1 MIASKS
7 QSITQM
13 NTSIFIL
20 MLFLAFAVVPY
31 VFAKQGGAPSMGNVN
46 KERLL
51 NAETDMDNWMS
62 YGRTYGDQRYSHLEQ
77 INKDNVSELGLAW
90 YADIP
95 SKDGLS
101 ATPIVVDGVVYMSA
115 PFSRVY
121 AYSAATGKLIWTYDP
136 RVERGLSFS
145 NSWTARINRGVAV
158 WNGKVIVATGDCRL
172 VALDAALGS
181 VVWTA
186 PKEKQADPACDPRSE
201 NGMDGAPRVAN
212 GLVYIGSGVADFG
225 SRGVLAAYDVETG
238 EEAWRFY
245 TVPGDPKKGF
255 ENKAMEMASK
265 TWAKGWAPG
274 GGASV
279 WETIVYDKEFNS
291 IYFGT
296 DAGSPLNA
304 EVRSPGGGDN
314 LFTNSIVAV
323 DADTGEYKWHYQT
336 VPHDAW
342 DYNANMPIILAELEI
357 DGKKRKVLM
366 QAPKSGFFYV
376 LDRETGEFISA
387 DNYVPVTWASH
398 YDSKTGRPV
407 ELPGARYYQNA
418 DGKALVYPS
427 IWGGHNWQP
436 MSFNPNTNLV
446 YFSAWDI
453 PALYEYRADATLGGV
468 LVDNYAMGN
477 DAKAIHGR
485 GSLLAWDPVR
495 QTARWKIPQVMPIN
509 GGTLSTKSNLVFHGT
524 GSGELKAYTAED
536 GQLLWSVKTGSS
548 IQAGPITYRVDGKQ
562 YILAPVGAPTMI
574 RNALTDY
581 GASRDARGPA
591 RLMAFT
597 LDGKLDMPEA
607 PSEQLKVP
615 KPPKRFGSEDTLA
628 TGKTLF
634 NAGSCWI
641 CHGEQA
647 TGFTG
652 SAPDLRASPIL
663 RVKQAWYQVVV
674 KGVKRSTGMIGHPH
688 LSREDS
694 EALRAFVIEQAW
706 KEYDIQNAGSKD

>member
-1 MIASKS
+1 MQAEKSSFITGLLFIVFICTASS
-7 QSITQM
+7 AMAAST
-13 NTSIFIL
+13 
-20 MLFLAFAVVPY
+20 A
-31 VFAKQGGAPSMGNVN
+31 GNVT
-46 KERLL
+46 KKRALT
-51 NAETDMDNWMS
+51 ADSDMDNWMT
-62 YGRTYGDQRYSHLEQ
+62 YGRAYGDQRFSHLEQ
-77 INKDNVSELGLAW
+77 INKDNVSKLGLDW
-90 YADIP
+90 YVDIP

-101 ATPIVVDGVVYMSA
+101 ATPIVVDGVIYMSA

-121 AYSAATGKLIWTYDP
+121 AYKADTGKLLWTYDP

-145 NSWTARINRGVAV
+145 NGWTSRINRGVAV

-181 VVWTA
+181 VVWVA
-186 PKEKQADPACDPRSE
+186 PKEKTADAACDPRSE

-265 TWAKGWAPG
+265 TWDGGWAPG

-291 IYFGT
+291 VYFGT
-296 DAGSPLNA
+296 DAGSPLAAN
-304 EVRSPGGGDN
+304 VRSPSGGDN

-357 DGKKRKVLM
+357 EGKKRKVLM

-387 DNYVPVTWASH
+387 NNYVPVTWASH
-398 YDSKTGRPV
+398 YDRKTGRPV
-407 ELPGARYYQNA
+407 ELPGARYYNNP
-418 DGKALVYPS
+418 DGTALVYPS

-436 MSFNPNTNLV
+436 MSFNPNTGLV

-453 PALYEYRADATLGGV
+453 PALYEYKKDAKLGGV

-477 DAKAIHGR
+477 DAKAIKGR
-485 GSLLAWDPVR
+485 GWLQAWDPIR
-495 QTARWKIPQVMPIN
+495 QTARWKIPQDVPIN
-509 GGTLSTKSNLVFHGT
+509 GGTLSTASNLVFHGT
-524 GSGELKAYTAED
+524 GTGELRAHDAET
-536 GQLLWSVKTGSS
+536 GHMFWSVKTGSS
-548 IQAGPITYRVDGKQ
+548 MQGGPITYRVDGKQ
-562 YILAPVGAPTMI
+562 YILAAVGAPTMI
-574 RNALTDY
+574 RNALADY
-581 GASRDARGPA
+581 GASRDARGPS
-591 RLMAFT
+591 RLMAFS
-597 LDGKLDMPEA
+597 LDGGKAMPKA
-607 PSEQLKVP
+607 VMEQAVVP
-615 KPPKRFGSEDTLA
+615 KPPKEFGDKKALA
-628 TGKTLF
+628 LGKELF

-647 TGFTG
+647 TGFNG
-652 SAPDLRASPIL
+652 SAPDLRASPMIQS
-663 RVKQAWYQVVV
+663 REAWFEVVV
-674 KGVKRSTGMIGHPH
+674 KGAKQQNGMIAHEY
-688 LSREDS
+688 LSSEDA
-694 EALRAFVIEQAW
+694 EALRAFVVKQAW
-706 KEYDIQNAGSKD
+706 KEYRYQQK